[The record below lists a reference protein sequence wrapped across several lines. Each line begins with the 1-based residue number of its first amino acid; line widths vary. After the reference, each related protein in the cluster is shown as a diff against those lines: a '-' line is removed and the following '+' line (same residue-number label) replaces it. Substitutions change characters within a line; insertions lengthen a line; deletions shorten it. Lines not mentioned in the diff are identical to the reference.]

1 MPEEADKQARRELDR
16 MSRLPTA
23 AAEYGV
29 IRTYLDWLVSLPWS
43 VSTEDNLDITHAR
56 EVLDEDHYG
65 LEDIK
70 ERILEFLA
78 VRKLRQER
86 FEEFAEEGDE
96 YDDEIRRL
104 REGVI
109 LCFAGPPG
117 VGKTSLG
124 RSIARSLEREFIRIS
139 LGGVRDEAEIR
150 GHRRTYIGALPGRIL
165 QALRRVESHN
175 PVFMLDEIDKLSQGF
190 QGDPASA
197 LLEVLDPEQNA
208 EFRDHYLEVAFDL
221 SEVMFITT
229 ANRLDTIPRPLL
241 DRMEVIQLSGYTE
254 GEKKEIAKGYLIP
267 RQLRENSL
275 RENEVTFKDEG
286 LEEIIRFYTREAG
299 VRNLERQIGA
309 VCRKVAT
316 RIASGEDDG
325 AIEITP
331 EQIHE
336 FLGRPKFRDLEEIAQ
351 RTSLPGVAT
360 GLAWTPTG
368 GDVLFIEATQM
379 PGAKGFQLTGS
390 LGNVMKESAKAALSY
405 VRSQAPNL
413 GLDEGF
419 FSEADFHLHIPAGAQ
434 PKDGPSAGVT
444 MATAIVS
451 LVSGRPVRSD
461 VGMTGEITLR
471 GKVMPVGG
479 IKEKVLAA
487 HRAGLKTVLL
497 PQRNEDDLED
507 LPDEVR
513 EAIEF
518 VLLDCADDAI
528 EAALEPAPKP
538 KKKRKSKAASTK
550 AKKDVDE

>member
-1 MPEEADKQARRELDR
+1 
-16 MSRLPTA
+16 
-23 AAEYGV
+23 
-29 IRTYLDWLVSLPWS
+29 
-43 VSTEDNLDITHAR
+43 
-56 EVLDEDHYG
+56 
-65 LEDIK
+65 
-70 ERILEFLA
+70 
-78 VRKLRQER
+78 
-86 FEEFAEEGDE
+86 
-96 YDDEIRRL
+96 
-104 REGVI
+104 
-109 LCFAGPPG
+109 
-117 VGKTSLG
+117 
-124 RSIARSLEREFIRIS
+124 
-139 LGGVRDEAEIR
+139 
-150 GHRRTYIGALPGRIL
+150 
-165 QALRRVESHN
+165 
-175 PVFMLDEIDKLSQGF
+175 
-190 QGDPASA
+190 
-197 LLEVLDPEQNA
+197 
-208 EFRDHYLEVAFDL
+208 
-221 SEVMFITT
+221 MFITT

-275 RENEVTFKDEG
+275 RENEVSFTGEG

-299 VRNLERQIGA
+299 VRNLEREIGS
-309 VCRKVAT
+309 VCRKVVT
-316 RIASGEDDG
+316 RIAEGTG
-325 AIEITP
+325 NGTIEITP
-331 EQIHE
+331 ERVNE
-336 FLGRPKFRDLEEIAQ
+336 FLGRQKFRDMEEIAQ

-405 VRSQAPNL
+405 VRSQAANL
-413 GLDEGF
+413 GLEEDF
-419 FSEADFHLHIPAGAQ
+419 FSEADFHLHVPAGAQ

-497 PQRNEDDLED
+497 PKRNEGDLED
-507 LPDEVR
+507 LPEEVR

-518 VLLDCADDAI
+518 VFLDCADDAI
-528 EAALEPAPKP
+528 EVALEPAPKP
-538 KKKRKSKAASTK
+538 KPTPKPKKRPTKKVAAANKTVVAKKTATAKKAAAAKKTATAKKTAAAKKSTKSK
-550 AKKDVDE
+550 